1 MECPVCQTDNPASAV
16 ICEKCNTPF
25 PLSDATISPSE
36 YGQSTG
42 WSKAVTLRPSSEAAA
57 KGQLEPGSML
67 GDRYEILQLLG
78 QGGMG
83 AVYKARD
90 VELERTV
97 AVKVIRPDLAS
108 HPEILR
114 RFKQE
119 LILAREVTHRNVIR
133 IFDLGQASGVRY
145 ITMEYVEGRDLR
157 ALLQDKGKLTPEEAV
172 PIFLQIAAALEAA
185 HHAGVVHRDLKPQ
198 NIMVVKDGRVYVMD
212 FGVARSLDTPGMTQ
226 TGALMGTPEYMSP
239 EQAKGMKADARSD
252 LFSMGIIFY
261 EMLSGASPFKA
272 DTAMATMFKRTQER
286 AVPLAEAG
294 SGVPV
299 VLSDIVAKCLEIDP
313 EKRFASAREV
323 AQQLEIW
330 LGPSAGSSTVILPA
344 PRTAAYWKWASAAL
358 AILLVAAV
366 IGFRL
371 KGPPKPIAAHA
382 PVSVLVAD
390 FTNHTGD
397 PIFDD
402 TLEPMFNVA
411 LEGASFVN
419 AYNRGTARK
428 LAQKLPHPT
437 DKLDEQPARLI
448 AVSQGIG
455 AVVTGELSRRGDK
468 YSLSA
473 TALDA
478 VSGDVIAKTEV
489 TAGNKDELLL
499 TIPKLAAPIRRALGD
514 TTPESVQLAAV
525 GGAFQ
530 AASLEAVH
538 EYGIAMK
545 HYFAGNMQ
553 GALQSF
559 SKAAEL
565 DPNFARAYSGMAAVA
580 GNLGQLQDA
589 EKYAKLSME
598 HVDRMTER
606 ERYFIRGQYY
616 IRTGNWQKCIEEYSE
631 LLKHYPAA
639 YMGRMSLA
647 FCFSQLHNM
656 PRAMEE
662 VGRAVQMAPKDL
674 PLRANLALYAC
685 YAGDF
690 QTCEREG
697 REVRR
702 LNPSLEQGYR
712 ILAYAQVGQGQLPQA
727 TQTYQE
733 LQKLG
738 ARGASLAASGLAN
751 LALYE
756 GRYRQAVQILER
768 EATADVVA
776 KQPDRAADD
785 LAMLANAELLRG
797 EKQPALAAAEKALA
811 YSQSAEIR
819 FLAAR
824 AFLEVGETSKGR
836 KLVATLSSELQAEPQ
851 AYAKLILGEAA
862 LQEHDPK
869 QALQLLTEA
878 KNLVDIWIVHLDLGR
893 AYLDAG
899 LFVEA
904 DSEFER
910 CLERRGE
917 AMELFAD
924 DMPTYS
930 YVAPVY
936 YYLGRAE
943 EGMGS
948 PGAANSYWKFVSLQ
962 SKGDGGPLLEDAKK
976 RLAELTPKS

>member
-1 MECPVCQTDNPASAV
+1 MQCPVCQTDNPASAV
-16 ICEKCNTPF
+16 VCAKCSTPF

-36 YGQSTG
+36 YGHSAG
-42 WSKAVTLRPSSEAAA
+42 WSKAVTLRPSSDAAA
-57 KGQLEPGSML
+57 KGQLEPGSVL
-67 GDRYEILQLLG
+67 GERYEILQLLG

-90 VELERTV
+90 IELERLV
-97 AVKVIRPDLAS
+97 ALKLIRPDLAS

-133 IFDLGQASGVRY
+133 IYDLGQASGVRY

-157 ALLQDKGKLTPEEAV
+157 ALLQERGKLTPEEAV

-185 HHAGVVHRDLKPQ
+185 HSAGVVHRDLKPQ
-198 NIMVVKDGRVYVMD
+198 NILVDKEGRVYVMD
-212 FGVARSLDTPGMTQ
+212 FGVARSLETPGMTQ

-239 EQAKGMKADARSD
+239 EQAKGLKADARSD
-252 LFSMGIIFY
+252 LFSLGIIFY
-261 EMLSGASPFKA
+261 EMLSGVSPFKA
-272 DTAMATMFKRTQER
+272 DTAMATMFKRTQVR

-313 EKRFASAREV
+313 AKRFASAREV
-323 AQQLEIW
+323 AQQLEVW
-330 LGPSAGSSTVILPA
+330 QGPPAGSSTIILPA

-358 AILLVAAV
+358 AILLVASV

-371 KGPPKPIAAHA
+371 KGPRKPKAAHP

-402 TLEPMFNVA
+402 TLEPMFNFA
-411 LEGASFVN
+411 LEGASFIN
-419 AYNRGTARK
+419 AFNRGNARK
-428 LAQKLPHPT
+428 LAGQLPHPT
-437 DKLDEQPARLI
+437 DRLDEQPARLI

-478 VSGDVIAKTEV
+478 VSGNVIAKTEV
-489 TAGNKDELLL
+489 TVGNKDEVLL
-499 TIPKLAAPIRRALGD
+499 TIPKLAAPIRQALGD
-514 TTPESVQLAAV
+514 TTPESVQLQAA
-525 GGAFQ
+525 GGAFTT
-530 AASLEAVH
+530 ASLEAVH

-545 HYFAGNMQ
+545 QQFAGNMQ

-565 DPNFARAYSGMAAVA
+565 DPNFARAYAGEAAMA

-589 EKYAKLSME
+589 EKYAKLAME

-606 ERYFIRGQYY
+606 ERYRIRGVYY
-616 IRTGNWQKCIEEYSE
+616 MRTQNWQKCVEEYSE
-631 LLKHYPAA
+631 LLKQYPADNIA
-639 YMGRMSLA
+639 QLNLA
-647 FCFSQLHNM
+647 ACFGGQHNM

-662 VGRAVQMAPKDL
+662 ARRAVQLAPKDL
-674 PLRANLALYAC
+674 MARINLSLLAC

-702 LNPSLEQGYR
+702 LNPSYEEGFLV
-712 ILAYAQVGQGQLPQA
+712 LAYAQLGQGQLPKA
-727 TQTYQE
+727 TETYQE
-733 LQKLG
+733 LRKLG

-756 GRYRQAVQILER
+756 GRYRQAQQILER
-768 EATADVVA
+768 SVATDVAA
-776 KQPDRAADD
+776 KQPDQAADD
-785 LAMLANAELLRG
+785 LAMLAYEELLRG
-797 EKQPALAAAEKALA
+797 EKQSALASAEKALA
-811 YSQSAEIR
+811 NSHSAKIR

-824 AFLEVGETSKGR
+824 TFIQTGGA
-836 KLVATLSSELQAEPQ
+836 ATARQLAAGLASEPVPEPQ
-851 AYAKLILGEAA
+851 AYAKLIEGEAA
-862 LQEHDPK
+862 LQEKNPN
-869 QALQLLTEA
+869 QAVKLFTDANNLLDTW
-878 KNLVDIWIVHLDLGR
+878 VGRFDLGR
-893 AYLDAG
+893 AYLEAG
-899 LFVEA
+899 AFPEA
-904 DSEFER
+904 DSEFDR
-910 CLERRGE
+910 CIERRGE
-917 AMELFAD
+917 ALELFMD

-930 YVAPVY
+930 YLPPVY
-936 YYLGRAE
+936 YYQGRVR
-943 EGMGS
+943 EGLNS
-948 PGAANSYWKFVSLQ
+948 RLGAANSYWKFVSIQ
-962 SKGDGGPLLEDAKK
+962 DKGDGGPLFQDAKK
-976 RLAELTPKS
+976 RLDELNKR